1 MLNVEN
7 LVLFLPQIGIKERN
21 YSIHINRV
29 DLLISLPYTTIL
41 NSTASALLPNIG
53 DELMTQVISIIGSII
68 ILSAYGAGQAKLM
81 STSSL
86 LYAVL
91 NLIGSGILAVIA
103 VIESQWGFLLVEG
116 VWSLISLA
124 SVVNILRTRKPSAAQ

>member
-1 MLNVEN
+1 
-7 LVLFLPQIGIKERN
+7 
-21 YSIHINRV
+21 
-29 DLLISLPYTTIL
+29 
-41 NSTASALLPNIG
+41 
-53 DELMTQVISIIGSII
+53 MTQVISIIGSII

-81 STSSL
+81 NTSSL

-124 SVVNILRTRKPSAAQ
+124 SAINILRTGKAAQTH

>member
-1 MLNVEN
+1 
-7 LVLFLPQIGIKERN
+7 
-21 YSIHINRV
+21 
-29 DLLISLPYTTIL
+29 
-41 NSTASALLPNIG
+41 
-53 DELMTQVISIIGSII
+53 MTQVISIIGSII

-81 STSSL
+81 NTSSL

-91 NLIGSGILAVIA
+91 NLLGSGILAVIA

-124 SVVNILRTRKPSAAQ
+124 SAINVLRTGKGAVTH

>member
-1 MLNVEN
+1 
-7 LVLFLPQIGIKERN
+7 
-21 YSIHINRV
+21 
-29 DLLISLPYTTIL
+29 
-41 NSTASALLPNIG
+41 
-53 DELMTQVISIIGSII
+53 MTQVISIIGSII